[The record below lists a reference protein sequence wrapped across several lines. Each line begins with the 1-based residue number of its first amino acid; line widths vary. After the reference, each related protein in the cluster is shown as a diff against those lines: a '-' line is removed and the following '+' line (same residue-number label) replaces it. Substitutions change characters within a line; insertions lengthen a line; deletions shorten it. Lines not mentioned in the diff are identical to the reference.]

1 MSFWIVYL
9 EKGKEQRMSLAK
21 RQRNKF
27 DFLIMVSF
35 RTAPNSKS
43 EGVCE
48 DSQVCGIDKEVLAG
62 TNDIGK

>member
-1 MSFWIVYL
+1 MSFT
-9 EKGKEQRMSLAK
+9 KG
-21 RQRNKF
+21 QRNKF
-27 DFLIMVSF
+27 DFLITVSF